1 MEKGKEWFVRTED
14 GCEYGPADETTLVRW
29 ARDGRI
35 GPTSSLSCDRLS
47 WMPAFQMDALEM
59 KWLVE
64 VEPGKVFGPFN
75 RQVAIWIF
83 KNGSAPATSRVY
95 RLHECSVE
103 QDPPLPEKVI
113 EKEVIKEVRVEVPV
127 EKVVEKEVVKEVRVE
142 VPVEKVVEKEVVKE
156 VRVEVPVEKVV
167 EKEVVKEVRV
177 EVPVEKIVEKEV
189 IKEVRVEVPVEKVV
203 EKEVVKEVRVEVP
216 VEKVVEKEV
225 IKEVRV
231 EVPVERVVE
240 RVVEVMP
247 PARNELM
254 VRQSQHL
261 VAKMLPAKTSKGLF
275 ANVGR
280 DRLSSLEAAL
290 RKELAAVG
298 NKRFAKFFGGK

>member
-103 QDPPLPEKVI
+103 QDPPLPEKV
-113 EKEVIKEVRVEVPV
+113 
-127 EKVVEKEVVKEVRVE
+127 
-142 VPVEKVVEKEVVKE
+142 
-156 VRVEVPVEKVV
+156 
-167 EKEVVKEVRV
+167 
-177 EVPVEKIVEKEV
+177 VEKEV

-254 VRQSQHL
+254 VRQPQHL

>member
-14 GCEYGPADETTLVRW
+14 GCEYGPADEATLVRW

-59 KWLVE
+59 KWLIE

-113 EKEVIKEVRVEVPV
+113 EKEV
-127 EKVVEKEVVKEVRVE
+127 
-142 VPVEKVVEKEVVKE
+142 
-156 VRVEVPVEKVV
+156 
-167 EKEVVKEVRV
+167 
-177 EVPVEKIVEKEV
+177 
-189 IKEVRVEVPVEKVV
+189 
-203 EKEVVKEVRVEVP
+203 VKEVRVEVP

-231 EVPVERVVE
+231 EVPVE
-240 RVVEVMP
+240 
-247 PARNELM
+247 
-254 VRQSQHL
+254 
-261 VAKMLPAKTSKGLF
+261 
-275 ANVGR
+275 
-280 DRLSSLEAAL
+280 
-290 RKELAAVG
+290 
-298 NKRFAKFFGGK
+298 

>member
-14 GCEYGPADETTLVRW
+14 GREYGPADETTLVRW

-59 KWLVE
+59 KWLIE

-103 QDPPLPEKVI
+103 QDPPLPEKV
-113 EKEVIKEVRVEVPV
+113 V
-127 EKVVEKEVVKEVRVE
+127 EKV
-142 VPVEKVVEKEVVKE
+142 
-156 VRVEVPVEKVV
+156 
-167 EKEVVKEVRV
+167 VVKEVRV
-177 EVPVEKIVEKEV
+177 EVPVEKIVEK
-189 IKEVRVEVPVEKVV
+189 VV
-203 EKEVVKEVRVEVP
+203 V
-216 VEKVVEKEV
+216 
-225 IKEVRV
+225 KEVRV

-240 RVVEVMP
+240 KIVEVMP
-247 PARNELM
+247 PARNALM
-254 VRQSQHL
+254 VRQPQHP

-280 DRLSSLEAAL
+280 DRLSALEAAL

-298 NKRFAKFFGGK
+298 NRRFARFFGGK